1 MSKLSIACI
10 AELKSNRITKQQQQN
25 KINTSKK
32 QLLAACHPI
41 ASSNATL
48 TLRETET
55 FGLSTQLFHYIF
67 KM

>member
-10 AELKSNRITKQQQQN
+10 AELKSNRITKQQPQN

-48 TLRETET
+48 ILRET
-55 FGLSTQLFHYIF
+55 
-67 KM
+67 